1 MAKSKLEMRIECKA
15 PGLLFKSRLYAGCI
29 CRALT
34 GRDYEAYAVKAISE
48 YVSKNIKMSGPY
60 INA

>member
-1 MAKSKLEMRIECKA
+1 MAASKIQMKIELSFSPPFKA
-15 PGLLFKSRLYAGCI
+15 RLYAGCI

-34 GRDYEAYAVKAISE
+34 GGDYEAYAVKMISE
-48 YVSKNIKMSGPY
+48 YVRKNIKMSGPY

>member
-1 MAKSKLEMRIECKA
+1 MAASKLHMKVELSFS
-15 PGLLFKSRLYAGCI
+15 PLFKARLYTGCI

-34 GRDYEAYAVKAISE
+34 GRDYEAYAVKMISE
-48 YVSKNIKMSGPY
+48 YARNNIKMSGPY

>member
-1 MAKSKLEMRIECKA
+1 MGASKLHMKVELKIGR
-15 PGLLFKSRLYAGCI
+15 LFKARLYAGCI

-34 GRDYEAYAVKAISE
+34 GGDYEAYAAKMISE
-48 YVSKNIKMSGPY
+48 YVRDNIKMSGPY

>member
-1 MAKSKLEMRIECKA
+1 MAASKIQMKIELKIG
-15 PGLLFKSRLYAGCI
+15 PLFKARLYAGCI

-34 GRDYEAYAVKAISE
+34 GRDYEAYAIKAMTD
-48 YVSKNIKMSGPY
+48 YVQANVKMSGPH